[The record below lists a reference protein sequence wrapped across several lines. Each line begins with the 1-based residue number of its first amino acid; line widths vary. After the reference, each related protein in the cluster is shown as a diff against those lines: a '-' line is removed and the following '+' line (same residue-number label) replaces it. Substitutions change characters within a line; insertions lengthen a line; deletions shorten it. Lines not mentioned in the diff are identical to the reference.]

1 MRTASRLVT
10 CLSCALLVV
19 FALGTSVAQELDA
32 IANDNF
38 LPARIRGALRW
49 RRADIKM
56 GRRMLVLEFL
66 ESIRSLTSTV
76 ITLLM
81 DLTRMEIPIATG
93 ISIRSAIHR
102 S

>member
-38 LPARIRGALRW
+38 LAGSHPRSAAMAPRGHQNGQAHARFGVFGI
-49 RRADIKM
+49 DS
-56 GRRMLVLEFL
+56 LVNFNGHYF
-66 ESIRSLTSTV
+66 V
-76 ITLLM
+76 
-81 DLTRMEIPIATG
+81 DGLTRMEIPIATG